1 MVDASECVWT
11 KEQAKS
17 LLVFLIAE
25 RERHR
30 KDVKGIEEKIKQ
42 LREDY
47 NISDNEYKKCEEEAR
62 LFYYF

>member
-1 MVDASECVWT
+1 MVDATDCIWT

-25 RERHR
+25 RERHK
-30 KDVKGIEEKIKQ
+30 KDFTSIEEKIKQ
-42 LREDY
+42 LREEH
-47 NISDNEYKKCEEEAR
+47 NISDDEYKKCEEEAR

>member
-1 MVDASECVWT
+1 MVDATECVWT

-25 RERHR
+25 RERHK
-30 KDVKGIEEKIKQ
+30 KDVADIEEKIKQ

-47 NISDNEYKKCEEEAR
+47 NINEDEYKKCEEEAR
-62 LFYYF
+62 VFYHF

>member
-1 MVDASECVWT
+1 MVDACECVWT

-25 RERHR
+25 RERH
-30 KDVKGIEEKIKQ
+30 KNDLHGIEEKIKQ

-47 NISDNEYKKCEEEAR
+47 NINDNEYKKCEEEAK

>member
-1 MVDASECVWT
+1 MVDACECVWT

-25 RERHR
+25 RERYK
-30 KDVKGIEEKIKQ
+30 KDLHSIEEKIKQ

-47 NISDNEYKKCEEEAR
+47 NINDNEYKKCEEEAR